1 MKGNTMKKSLI
12 LSAAAA
18 LILVACNG
26 EKKTADVALSTIQ
39 CGMCSMNIE
48 NALSDLK
55 GFVSI
60 EIDDEKKVGKVVY
73 EAGVLDMPAIENAIA
88 AIGYDAN
95 DTPAN
100 KEAYAKLDM
109 CCKVPG
115 KE

>member
-1 MKGNTMKKSLI
+1 MKKSLI
-12 LSAAAA
+12 LIAAAA
-18 LILVACNG
+18 MIISACG
-26 EKKTADVALSTIQ
+26 EKNKTADVALSTMQ

-48 NALSDLK
+48 NALSGLK

-60 EIDDEKKVGKVVY
+60 EIDDDKKVGKVVY
-73 EAGVLDMPAIENAIA
+73 EAGVLDMAAIEKAIA
-88 AIGYDAN
+88 GAGYDAN

-109 CCKVPG
+109 CCKIPG